1 MKRMIMAF
9 LATLAFAAAAGAAD
23 YPAKLAVTYVK
34 APLNVPSIV
43 AKYNKTFEAA
53 YPGVALTFP
62 ELTEGPKQTAAL
74 AAGEIGIA
82 SCLGS
87 TSALLAASVA
97 LYRVWQQQG
106 GKAPALLAGHSLG
119 EYSALVCAGV
129 IDFADAVR
137 LVEMRGKFMQEAV
150 PEGTGAMAAIIGL
163 DDASIAKACE
173 EAAEGQVVSPVN
185 FNSPGQVVI
194 AGHKEAV
201 ERAGAACKAA
211 GAKRA
216 LPLPVSVP
224 SHCALMKP
232 AADKLAVE
240 LAKITFNAPTV
251 PVVNNVDV
259 KCETNGDA
267 IRDALVR
274 QLYNP
279 VQWTKSVE
287 YMAAQGVEHL
297 YEVGPGK
304 VLTGLTKRIVDTLT
318 ASALNEPSA
327 MAAAL
332 EL

>member
-1 MKRMIMAF
+1 MTQFAFVFPGQGSQTVGMLADMASSYPIVEE
-9 LATLAFAAAAGAAD
+9 TFAEASAALGYDLWALTQQG
-23 YPAKLAVTYVK
+23 PAEEL
-34 APLNVPSIV
+34 
-43 AKYNKTFEAA
+43 NKTW
-53 YPGVALTFP
+53 
-62 ELTEGPKQTAAL
+62 QTQP
-74 AAGEIGIA
+74 
-82 SCLGS
+82 
-87 TSALLAASVA
+87 ALLTASVA

-106 GKAPALLAGHSLG
+106 GKAPAMMAGHSLG